1 MPVFCKKNTLMYSN
15 VFTAISLIFYINN
28 TIAKDIFD
36 INAINSGMEN
46 QVADINSLGYLSSA
60 GGQLPGDYFVDIY
73 INDKL
78 VDNKNIR

>member
-1 MPVFCKKNTLMYSN
+1 MYSN

-60 GGQLPGDYFVDIY
+60 GGQLP
-73 INDKL
+73 
-78 VDNKNIR
+78 